1 MKCLRTTLR
10 SLIDKS
16 GVGGGPVDELF
27 GFEPKSDLLLRGFL
41 GVGAV
46 DDVATEIEAKVTA
59 DGTGQG
65 SLRIGFSHHHSAS
78 LGGILALPHHWHHG
92 TRRHEFAKPI
102 VERLVLEID
111 VMLLEMLFGA
121 LHKLHSNEF
130 ESTLLESLDDIT
142 HKTPLNTVRLHHD
155 ESALRVSGHCFFVL
169 VFSWRN
175 EENEEILSF
184 INLNKLKLLNYK
196 LPS

>member
-46 DDVATEIEAKVTA
+46 DDVATEVEAEVTT

-65 SLRIGFSHHHSAS
+65 SLRIGFSHHHSSS
-78 LGGILALPHHWHHG
+78 LSGVLALPNH
-92 TRRHEFAKPI
+92 RHDGARGHEVAKAI

-111 VMLLEMLFGA
+111 VMLLEMLFGS
-121 LHKLHSNEF
+121 LHELHGDEF
-130 ESTLLESLDDIT
+130 ESSLLESLNDVTDET
-142 HKTPLNTVRLHHD
+142 ALNTVRLHHD
-155 ESALRVSGHCFFVL
+155 ESALRVSGHCFFVM

-175 EENEEILSF
+175 GEMKRTKKF
-184 INLNKLKLLNYK
+184 
-196 LPS
+196 